1 MLSNVLHTFD
11 KKLTEEL
18 TKKVL
23 FIFSSNLFQD
33 KKWML
38 VDSLIIRPYYVQF
51 PIFDPQE
58 TRNAVNYRMQFEN
71 EQAMVLQI

>member
-1 MLSNVLHTFD
+1 MYFIHSI
-11 KKLTEEL
+11 KKADRGINRKGIIYILI
-18 TKKVL
+18 K
-23 FIFSSNLFQD
+23 LFQD

-71 EQAMVLQI
+71 EQAMVPQI